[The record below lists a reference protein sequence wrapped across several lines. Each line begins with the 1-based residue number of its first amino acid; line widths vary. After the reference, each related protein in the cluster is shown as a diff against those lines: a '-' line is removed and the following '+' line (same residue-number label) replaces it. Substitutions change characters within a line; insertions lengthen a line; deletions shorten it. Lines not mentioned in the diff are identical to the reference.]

1 MSARLTRRFCS
12 RLRKT
17 VKRWQHDD
25 GNLLVSSLAYYA
37 VFSVFPLLLLLISVL
52 GLVLSLS
59 SNAQDAQQHL
69 LEMLAQNTSDTLA
82 GQVKT
87 ALTEIRT
94 KAIISG
100 PVGLAVLLFGA
111 IGIFAHVD
119 KAFDRIWNDKTRG
132 SSGPLTM
139 VRNVLFYRARA
150 FLMLIALSLLVLA
163 AFFATMA
170 ASTLQQRAALLPGGS
185 VGWNLV
191 QIPASMAFNWLLFS
205 TIYKVLPKRRVQ
217 WSHALRGG
225 LLAAVLWEIVRQILT
240 LAVVGRKYSA
250 YGIVGSLIAL
260 MVWIYVAISVLFF
273 GAEFVRVVSDEAD
286 EQTG

>member
-1 MSARLTRRFCS
+1 MLARLIRRFCS

-17 VKRWQHDD
+17 VKRWHRDD

-69 LEMLAQNTSDTLA
+69 LEMLAQNTSATLA
-82 GQVKT
+82 AQVKS
-87 ALTEIRT
+87 ALTAIRT

-119 KAFDRIWNDKTRG
+119 KAFDRIWNDNTSG

-139 VRNVLFYRARA
+139 IRNVLLYRARA
-150 FLMLIALSLLVLA
+150 FLMLIALGLLVLA

-170 ASTLQQRAALLPGGS
+170 ASTIQSRAAQLPGGS

-191 QIPASMAFNWLLFS
+191 QIPASMVLNWLLFS
-205 TIYKVLPKRRVQ
+205 TIYKVLPKRRVR
-217 WSHALRGG
+217 WSDALRGG
-225 LLAAVLWEIVRQILT
+225 LLAAVLWEIARQVLT